1 VKTLF
6 EAIKFVLE
14 KAFKAT
20 SGIFIVYLTIQVIL
34 ALTIILNIFI
44 FKQII
49 DAANNQRTLFGLS
62 LLGIIVFRLIYEM
75 LAKAI
80 EKYGEYLQNILDV
93 KLTLFNN
100 AEFVDKLSTLDIS
113 SYENPQTHDLI
124 WRALNR
130 VQWHIKYY
138 LDQCVKLFTQAI
150 ALSASVA
157 IFFFASPIGAIV
169 IVLANIAPILV
180 KSKIGT
186 ITFNVY
192 KADSEIRRRFE
203 YTYDLITN
211 RDSLIEIK
219 GFLGFP
225 FLKKRLLEIYQ
236 LFSRKQIKV
245 FKLAWMSLTFVEML
259 PVLAIFIFLLIMVN
273 QLQTGQITTGT
284 FVFLFTNIFVF
295 SSALSQLSGYLA
307 SLISDQHFILE
318 AIDYF
323 KIKPAIDYPLVSH
336 DEEKGIHARL
346 TKPEIVVENL
356 SFQYPNSDRYVLKN
370 LNVTIPFSQNVALI
384 GENGAGKTTL
394 VKLLL
399 RVYDP
404 TEGRILINGIDL
416 KEVPEKLFFKV
427 YSTLFQSFGKFYLTI
442 RENLQLASG
451 DKLTDEEYIRALK
464 LSNAWNYVKDFPK
477 TLDQQ
482 LGPTYKDGV
491 DLSGGQWQQLA
502 IAKAY
507 VKNTPVIILDEPTS
521 AIDAKSETEIFDRL
535 NRETKNKTLLFISHR
550 FSTIKDAERI
560 IVLDKGKIIE
570 DGNHL
575 ELMQNDQKYAKLYTM
590 QAVRY
595 KREEKT

>member
-1 VKTLF
+1 MKTLF

-370 LNVTIPFSQNVALI
+370 INLTIPFGQNVALI

-416 KEVPEKLFFKV
+416 KEIPEKLFFKV

>member
-1 VKTLF
+1 MVKTI

-323 KIKPAIDYPLVSH
+323 KIQPAIDYPLVSH
-336 DEEKGIHARL
+336 DEEK
-346 TKPEIVVENL
+346 
-356 SFQYPNSDRYVLKN
+356 
-370 LNVTIPFSQNVALI
+370 
-384 GENGAGKTTL
+384 GAGKTTL

-416 KEVPEKLFFKV
+416 KEIPEKLFFKV

-442 RENLQLASG
+442 QENLQLASV

-535 NRETKNKTLLFISHR
+535 NKETKNKTLLFISHR

-560 IVLDKGKIIE
+560 IVLDKCKIIE

>member
-1 VKTLF
+1 MKII

-14 KAFKAT
+14 KAFKAAFAVFT
-20 SGIFIVYLTIQVIL
+20 IYLTIQVVI
-34 ALTIILNIFI
+34 ALTTILNIFI

-49 DAANNQRTLFGLS
+49 DAANNQQTIFGLS
-62 LLGIIVFRLIYEM
+62 LLGIIIFRLLYEIVTKV
-75 LAKAI
+75 L

-93 KLTLFNN
+93 TLTSYNN

-138 LDQCVKLFTQAI
+138 LDQSVKLFTQSI
-150 ALSASVA
+150 ALSASLA
-157 IFFFASPIGAIV
+157 IFFFASPIGAILV
-169 IVLANIAPILV
+169 VFANIIPILV

-225 FLKKRLLEIYQ
+225 FLKKRVLEIYQ
-236 LFSRKQIKV
+236 LFSKKQMKV
-245 FKLAWMSLTFVEML
+245 FRLAWISLTFVEML
-259 PVLAIFIFLLIMVN
+259 PILSIFVFLLIIVQ

-295 SSALSQLSGYLA
+295 SGALTQLSGYLA
-307 SLISDQHFILE
+307 SLISDQHSILE

-323 KIKPAIDYPLVSH
+323 KIKPHIEYPLVSH
-336 DEEKGIHARL
+336 DREKELYARL
-346 TKPEIVVENL
+346 NKPEIVIENL
-356 SFQYPNSDRYVLKN
+356 SFRYPNSDRHVLKSVN
-370 LNVTIPFSQNVALI
+370 LTIPFGQNVALI

-416 KEVPEKLFFKV
+416 KEIPEKLFFKV

-451 DKLTDEEYIRALK
+451 DKLSDEEYIKALK

-477 TLDQQ
+477 QLDQQ
-482 LGPTYKDGV
+482 LGPTYKEGV

-507 VKNTPVIILDEPTS
+507 VKNTPIIILDEPTS
-521 AIDAKSETEIFDRL
+521 AIDAKAETEIFDRL
-535 NRETKNKTLLFISHR
+535 NKETRNNTLLFISHR

-570 DGNHL
+570 EGNHS
-575 ELMQNDQKYAKLYTM
+575 ELMQNNQKYAKLYTM
-590 QAVRY
+590 QAERY
-595 KREEKT
+595 KRAE